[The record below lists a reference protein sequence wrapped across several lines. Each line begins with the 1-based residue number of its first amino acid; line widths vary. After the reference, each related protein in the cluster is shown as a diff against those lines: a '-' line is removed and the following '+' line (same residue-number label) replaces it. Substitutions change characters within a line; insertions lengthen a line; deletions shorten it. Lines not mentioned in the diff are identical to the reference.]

1 MTNHS
6 GQSGLSFTQK
16 MYSFAH
22 LKEELGWEKT
32 QLITEVSLFIPKA
45 IAFLINRNANLKN
58 SYSPIN
64 SNTGDTES
72 HTNDGKFWNVY
83 VNTQKS
89 LTGLFHSINPLT

>member
-32 QLITEVSLFIPKA
+32 QLITEVGFFIAKTT
-45 IAFLINRNANLKN
+45 AFFINKKANLSAEGGTK
-58 SYSPIN
+58 
-64 SNTGDTES
+64 
-72 HTNDGKFWNVY
+72 
-83 VNTQKS
+83 
-89 LTGLFHSINPLT
+89 